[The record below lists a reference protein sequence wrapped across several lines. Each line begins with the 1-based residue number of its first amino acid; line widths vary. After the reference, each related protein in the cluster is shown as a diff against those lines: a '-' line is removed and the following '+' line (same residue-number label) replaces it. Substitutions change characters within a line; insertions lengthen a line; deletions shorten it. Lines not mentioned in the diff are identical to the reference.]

1 MINILFLIGTNNKNS
16 LLKKIAN
23 DISKNLDTK
32 KVKYEVLNISN
43 LKIIN
48 CDGCRMCFKYGY
60 CKFESKDDVKFI
72 SNKIKKSDL
81 IIVMSS
87 VYSHNIPGK
96 FKSFID
102 RISYKMHLLEY
113 SGKVSLTITS
123 TFSNGSDIVR
133 NYLNKIE
140 TNLGIKNIKNYE
152 YIEINC
158 KYDKFIEDFT
168 KEFNKIIDN
177 NFDFYDKKIEF
188 IFNDYKFGYNLLKK
202 KLYESL
208 KFYPENEFRFWNQ
221 NWISRSMSYSEFVNR
236 KKENNYN
243 FIEDK
248 IFLSNVL
255 EDYLN
260 AKHEK

>member
-1 MINILFLIGTNNKNS
+1 MINVLFLIGSNNKMS
-16 LLKKIAN
+16 LLRKMAD
-23 DISKNLDTK
+23 DISGNLNYK
-32 KVKYEVLNISN
+32 KVNYEVLNISD

-48 CDGCRMCFKYGY
+48 CDGCRVCFKYGC
-60 CKFESKDDVKFI
+60 CKFENKDDVKFI
-72 SNKIKKSDL
+72 TNKMEKSDL
-81 IIVMSS
+81 IIFMSS
-87 VYSHNIPGK
+87 VYAHNIPGK

-102 RISYKMHLLEY
+102 RISYKTHLLEY

-123 TFSNGSDIVR
+123 TFSNGSEIVR

-152 YIEINC
+152 YIEINFN
-158 KYDKFIEDFT
+158 YDKFIEDFN

-188 IFNDYKFGYNLLKK
+188 IFNNYKSGYNLFKK
-202 KLYESL
+202 RVYESL

-221 NWISRSMSYSEFVNR
+221 NWISRSMSYSEFVYR
-236 KKENNYN
+236 KKENNYS

-248 IFLSNVL
+248 IFLSNIL